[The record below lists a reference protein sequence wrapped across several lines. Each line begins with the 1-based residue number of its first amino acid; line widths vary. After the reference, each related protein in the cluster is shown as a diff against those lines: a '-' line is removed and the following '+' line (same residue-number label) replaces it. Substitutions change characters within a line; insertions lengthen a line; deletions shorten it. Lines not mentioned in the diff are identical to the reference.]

1 MNFKYSREHQR
12 TCNFLKVG
20 ISDGVIMIYLLIDS
34 TILEQVIKTGHSFFS
49 AFPSFALSK
58 NLTF

>member
-34 TILEQVIKTGHSFFS
+34 TILEQVIKTGFFS

-58 NLTF
+58 NLAF